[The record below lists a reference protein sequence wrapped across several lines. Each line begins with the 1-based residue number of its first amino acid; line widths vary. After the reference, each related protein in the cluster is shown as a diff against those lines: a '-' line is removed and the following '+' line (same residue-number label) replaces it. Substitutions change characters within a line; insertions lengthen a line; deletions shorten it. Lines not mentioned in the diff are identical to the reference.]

1 MRVLAIGAVV
11 GVALSVVL
19 GRLLASM
26 LFGVAPLDP
35 LTFAGVITVL
45 LLTGLLAVAG
55 PAWKAT
61 RVDPVVAL
69 RSE

>member
-1 MRVLAIGAVV
+1 
-11 GVALSVVL
+11 
-19 GRLLASM
+19 M

-35 LTFAGVITVL
+35 VTFILVIVVLSLTALV
-45 LLTGLLAVAG
+45 AVAG